1 VTVQADNS
9 ILKHSILDR
18 VVCPFITLY

>member
-1 VTVQADNS
+1 MTVQADNS
-9 ILKHSILDR
+9 ILKHSILDC